1 MNFEDIVKS
10 YYHDSDNFYNAL
22 GEDGESA
29 IILTDE
35 HSLDI
40 FILGLALN
48 KMLEDDSFDEDSLK
62 VIDQYVTMASED
74 LAESVLSN
82 EDYSDFPDGE

>member
-1 MNFEDIVKS
+1 MNFEDIVKN
-10 YYHDSDNFYNAL
+10 YYTDSDNFYNSI
-22 GEDGESA
+22 GEDDQTA

-62 VIDQYVTMASED
+62 VIGQYVSMATEE

-82 EDYSDFPDGE
+82 EDCSDFPDGE